1 MDFIKKKGLLDVWR
15 IKHPNTERYT
25 WHRKTPQKFGR
36 LDFFLISE
44 TLLPLYADSNI
55 LSNYRS
61 DHTTIT
67 LEIFIQKT
75 PRGPGFW
82 KVNNSLLLNTDLQKI
97 IRDEILMRSPNI
109 CMHTLPS

>member
-1 MDFIKKKGLLDVWR
+1 M
-15 IKHPNTERYT
+15 
-25 WHRKTPQKFGR
+25 
-36 LDFFLISE
+36 
-44 TLLPLYADSNI
+44 LPLYANSNI

-97 IRDEILMRSPNI
+97 IRDEILMAVQTYACTPYHPEYILKNFKEHLDIMIDIRSFWD
-109 CMHTLPS
+109 TLHVQIRGRIISYAGRKKR